1 MALRDTGVMSEW
13 TAKDLDVIGSIEEV
27 GVAPLAGDGTALKS
41 VTIWAVTSGSDVFV
55 RSVHG
60 TGAGWYRHVLETGRA
75 VFDAG
80 DVSREVGFERVS
92 ELENQAVTDA
102 YNAKYADQP
111 DQFRRPMVEGVSL
124 GATLKVV
131 PV

>member
-1 MALRDTGVMSEW
+1 MSEW
-13 TAKDLDVIGSIEEV
+13 TPEEV
-27 GVAPLAGDGTALKS
+27 HTVGEVEEVRVTPLAGDGSPLQS
-41 VTIWAVTSGSDVFV
+41 VTIWAVTSGDDVFV

-60 TGAGWYRHVLETGRA
+60 TKARWYRHVTETGRG

-80 DVSREVGFERVS
+80 DVSREVAFQPATEV
-92 ELENQAVTDA
+92 ENQAVTDA
-102 YNAKYADQP
+102 YNAKYAAQP
-111 DQFRRPMVEGVSL
+111 DQFRRPMVEGVSV